1 MQRFTSRTLVV
12 HDEGHAC
19 ALKIKFFPQIS
30 GKKNFFRKKF
40 FPRFQEKKIFSEK
53 NFSQIS
59 GKKNFF
65 RKKFFPDF
73 RKKKFFQKKIFPQI
87 SGKNF
92 FFRKNFFPRFQET
105 QNLCSKSRQTKIS
118 SVQRSETLQRFCVY
132 FEIHIIFF
140 PEKLAKL
147 L

>member
-1 MQRFTSRTLVV
+1 MQRFTSHTLVV

-59 GKKNFF
+59 GKK
-65 RKKFFPDF
+65 FFP
-73 RKKKFFQKKIFPQI
+73 RFQE
-87 SGKNF
+87 KNF

>member
-1 MQRFTSRTLVV
+1 MQRFTSHTLVV

-53 NFSQIS
+53 NFS
-59 GKKNFF
+59 
-65 RKKFFPDF
+65 PDF

-87 SGKNF
+87 SGKKN
-92 FFRKNFFPRFQET
+92 FFRKKFFPRFQET

>member
-59 GKKNFF
+59 GKK
-65 RKKFFPDF
+65 FFPDF
-73 RKKKFFQKKIFPQI
+73 RKKIFFSEKIFSPD
-87 SGKNF
+87 
-92 FFRKNFFPRFQET
+92 FRKHRICV
-105 QNLCSKSRQTKIS
+105 QNLVKLKFLPSKGVKPFKDFAFILKFT
-118 SVQRSETLQRFCVY
+118 
-132 FEIHIIFF
+132 
-140 PEKLAKL
+140 
-147 L
+147 

>member
-30 GKKNFFRKKF
+30 GKKIFFRKKF
-40 FPRFQEKKIFSEK
+40 FPRFQEKNFFSEK
-53 NFSQIS
+53 NFS
-59 GKKNFF
+59 
-65 RKKFFPDF
+65 PDF
-73 RKKKFFQKKIFPQI
+73 RKKNFFQKKIFPQI
-87 SGKNF
+87 SGK
-92 FFRKNFFPRFQET
+92 KFFPRFQET

>member
-30 GKKNFFRKKF
+30 GKKKFFQKKI

-53 NFSQIS
+53 NFS
-59 GKKNFF
+59 
-65 RKKFFPDF
+65 PDF

-87 SGKNF
+87 SGK
-92 FFRKNFFPRFQET
+92 KNFFSEKIFSPDFRKHRICV
-105 QNLCSKSRQTKIS
+105 QNLVKLKFLPSKGVKPFKDFAFILKFT
-118 SVQRSETLQRFCVY
+118 
-132 FEIHIIFF
+132 
-140 PEKLAKL
+140 
-147 L
+147 

>member
-40 FPRFQEKKIFSEK
+40 FPRFQEKNFFFRKNFFPRFQEK
-53 NFSQIS
+53 NF
-59 GKKNFF
+59 FF
-65 RKKFFPDF
+65 RKKFFP
-73 RKKKFFQKKIFPQI
+73 RFQE
-87 SGKNF
+87 KNF

>member
-40 FPRFQEKKIFSEK
+40 FPRFQEKNFFSEK
-53 NFSQIS
+53 NFS
-59 GKKNFF
+59 
-65 RKKFFPDF
+65 PDF
-73 RKKKFFQKKIFPQI
+73 RKKI
-87 SGKNF
+87 
-92 FFRKNFFPRFQET
+92 FFRKKFFPRFQET

>member
-53 NFSQIS
+53 NFSPDFR
-59 GKKNFF
+59 KKIFFF
-65 RKKFFPDF
+65 RKKFFP
-73 RKKKFFQKKIFPQI
+73 RFQE
-87 SGKNF
+87 KNF
-92 FFRKNFFPRFQET
+92 FFSEKIFSPDFRKHRICV
-105 QNLCSKSRQTKIS
+105 QNLVKLKFLPSKGVKPFKDFAFILKFT
-118 SVQRSETLQRFCVY
+118 
-132 FEIHIIFF
+132 
-140 PEKLAKL
+140 
-147 L
+147 

>member
-30 GKKNFFRKKF
+30 GKKFFFRKKF
-40 FPRFQEKKIFSEK
+40 FPRFQEK
-53 NFSQIS
+53 N
-59 GKKNFF
+59 
-65 RKKFFPDF
+65 
-73 RKKKFFQKKIFPQI
+73 FFQKKFFPQI
-87 SGKNF
+87 SGKKF
-92 FFRKNFFPRFQET
+92 FSEKIFSPDFRKKIFFRKNFFPRFQET

>member
-30 GKKNFFRKKF
+30 GKKFFSPDFRKKIFFPRFQEKKF
-40 FPRFQEKKIFSEK
+40 FPRFQE
-53 NFSQIS
+53 
-59 GKKNFF
+59 
-65 RKKFFPDF
+65 
-73 RKKKFFQKKIFPQI
+73 
-87 SGKNF
+87 
-92 FFRKNFFPRFQET
+92 T
-105 QNLCSKSRQTKIS
+105 QDLCSKSRQTKIS

-140 PEKLAKL
+140 PEL

>member
-40 FPRFQEKKIFSEK
+40 FPRFQEKK
-53 NFSQIS
+53 
-59 GKKNFF
+59 
-65 RKKFFPDF
+65 
-73 RKKKFFQKKIFPQI
+73 FFQKKIFPQI
-87 SGKNF
+87 SGKKFFFQKKNFSPDFRKKIF
-92 FFRKNFFPRFQET
+92 FFRKKFFPRFQET

>member
-30 GKKNFFRKKF
+30 GKKIFFRKKF
-40 FPRFQEKKIFSEK
+40 FPRFQEKNFFSEK
-53 NFSQIS
+53 FFPQIS
-59 GKKNFF
+59 GKKIFF
-65 RKKFFPDF
+65 RKKFFP
-73 RKKKFFQKKIFPQI
+73 RFQE
-87 SGKNF
+87 KNF

>member
-19 ALKIKFFPQIS
+19 ALKIKFFPRFQE
-30 GKKNFFRKKF
+30 KKNFFRKKF

-53 NFSQIS
+53 NFS
-59 GKKNFF
+59 
-65 RKKFFPDF
+65 PDF
-73 RKKKFFQKKIFPQI
+73 RKKNFFQKKIFPQI
-87 SGKNF
+87 SGKKF
-92 FFRKNFFPRFQET
+92 FFRKKFFPRFQET

>member
-40 FPRFQEKKIFSEK
+40 FPRFQEKKNFFRKKIFP
-53 NFSQIS
+53 QIS

-65 RKKFFPDF
+65 RKKFFP
-73 RKKKFFQKKIFPQI
+73 RFQEKI
-87 SGKNF
+87 F
-92 FFRKNFFPRFQET
+92 FFRKNFSPDFRKHRICV
-105 QNLCSKSRQTKIS
+105 QNLVKLKFLPSKGVKP
-118 SVQRSETLQRFCVY
+118 LQRFCVY

>member
-30 GKKNFFRKKF
+30 GKKFFFRKKF
-40 FPRFQEKKIFSEK
+40 FPRFQEKKC
-53 NFSQIS
+53 
-59 GKKNFF
+59 FF
-65 RKKFFPDF
+65 RKKFFPRF
-73 RKKKFFQKKIFPQI
+73 QEKK
-87 SGKNF
+87 F
-92 FFRKNFFPRFQET
+92 FFRKKFFPRFQEKKFFFRKKFFPRFQET

>member
-30 GKKNFFRKKF
+30 GKKNFF
-40 FPRFQEKKIFSEK
+40 QEKIFS
-53 NFSQIS
+53 
-59 GKKNFF
+59 
-65 RKKFFPDF
+65 PDF

-87 SGKNF
+87 SGKKNFFRKKFFPRFQEKIF

>member
-40 FPRFQEKKIFSEK
+40 FPRFQE
-53 NFSQIS
+53 
-59 GKKNFF
+59 
-65 RKKFFPDF
+65 
-73 RKKKFFQKKIFPQI
+73 
-87 SGKNF
+87 KNF

>member
-30 GKKNFFRKKF
+30 GKKIFFRKKF
-40 FPRFQEKKIFSEK
+40 FPRFQEKNFFSEK
-53 NFSQIS
+53 NFS
-59 GKKNFF
+59 
-65 RKKFFPDF
+65 PDF
-73 RKKKFFQKKIFPQI
+73 RKKNFFQKKIFPQI
-87 SGKNF
+87 SGKKF

>member
-30 GKKNFFRKKF
+30 GKKFFSGKNFSPDFRKKIFFQKKIFPQISGKKIFFRKKF
-40 FPRFQEKKIFSEK
+40 FPRFQE
-53 NFSQIS
+53 
-59 GKKNFF
+59 
-65 RKKFFPDF
+65 
-73 RKKKFFQKKIFPQI
+73 
-87 SGKNF
+87 KNF

>member
-40 FPRFQEKKIFSEK
+40 FPRFQEKNFFFRKNFFPRFQEKKIFSEK
-53 NFSQIS
+53 NFS
-59 GKKNFF
+59 
-65 RKKFFPDF
+65 PDF
-73 RKKKFFQKKIFPQI
+73 RK
-87 SGKNF
+87 KNF

>member
-40 FPRFQEKKIFSEK
+40 FPRFQEKKIFFFQK
-53 NFSQIS
+53 KFFPQIS

-65 RKKFFPDF
+65 RKKFFP
-73 RKKKFFQKKIFPQI
+73 RFQEKKI
-87 SGKNF
+87 F
-92 FFRKNFFPRFQET
+92 FFRKNFFPDFRKHRICV
-105 QNLCSKSRQTKIS
+105 QNLVKLKFLPSKGVKPFKDFAFILKFT
-118 SVQRSETLQRFCVY
+118 
-132 FEIHIIFF
+132 
-140 PEKLAKL
+140 
-147 L
+147 

>member
-30 GKKNFFRKKF
+30 GKKNF
-40 FPRFQEKKIFSEK
+40 SEK
-53 NFSQIS
+53 NFSPDFRKKNFSEKIFPQIS

-65 RKKFFPDF
+65 
-73 RKKKFFQKKIFPQI
+73 QKKIFPRFQE
-87 SGKNF
+87 KKF
-92 FFRKNFFPRFQET
+92 FFQKKFFPRFQET

>member
-40 FPRFQEKKIFSEK
+40 FPRFQEKK
-53 NFSQIS
+53 
-59 GKKNFF
+59 FF

-92 FFRKNFFPRFQET
+92 FFRKKFFPRFQET

>member
-30 GKKNFFRKKF
+30 GKKIFFRKKF
-40 FPRFQEKKIFSEK
+40 FPRFQEKNFFSEK
-53 NFSQIS
+53 NFS
-59 GKKNFF
+59 
-65 RKKFFPDF
+65 PDF
-73 RKKKFFQKKIFPQI
+73 RKKNFFQKKIFPRFQE
-87 SGKNF
+87 KNF

>member
-1 MQRFTSRTLVV
+1 MRA
-12 HDEGHAC
+12 EN
-19 ALKIKFFPQIS
+19 KIFSPDFRKKNFFQEKIFPQIS

-40 FPRFQEKKIFSEK
+40 FPRFQEKKIFSE
-53 NFSQIS
+53 
-59 GKKNFF
+59 
-65 RKKFFPDF
+65 
-73 RKKKFFQKKIFPQI
+73 
-87 SGKNF
+87 
-92 FFRKNFFPRFQET
+92 KNFFPRFQET

>member
-30 GKKNFFRKKF
+30 GKKNFFRKNF

-53 NFSQIS
+53 NFS
-59 GKKNFF
+59 
-65 RKKFFPDF
+65 PDF

-87 SGKNF
+87 SGKKNF

>member
-40 FPRFQEKKIFSEK
+40 FPRFQEKKIFP
-53 NFSQIS
+53 QIS

-65 RKKFFPDF
+65 RKKFFP
-73 RKKKFFQKKIFPQI
+73 RFQE
-87 SGKNF
+87 KNF

>member
-1 MQRFTSRTLVV
+1 MFRKTLYYATVHITHLVV

-53 NFSQIS
+53 NFS
-59 GKKNFF
+59 
-65 RKKFFPDF
+65 PDF

-87 SGKNF
+87 SGKKN
-92 FFRKNFFPRFQET
+92 FFRKKFFPRFQET

>member
-53 NFSQIS
+53 NFS
-59 GKKNFF
+59 
-65 RKKFFPDF
+65 PDF
-73 RKKKFFQKKIFPQI
+73 RKKKIFSEKNFSPDFRKKIFFSEKIFSPD
-87 SGKNF
+87 
-92 FFRKNFFPRFQET
+92 FRKHRICV
-105 QNLCSKSRQTKIS
+105 QNLVKLKFLPSKGVKPFKDFAFILKFT
-118 SVQRSETLQRFCVY
+118 
-132 FEIHIIFF
+132 
-140 PEKLAKL
+140 
-147 L
+147 